1 MLNQHTVVEI
11 LHEDLR
17 QNMEVFFIEGKC
29 NLDQIVYLIDMGQ
42 LELIIFNNSDDL
54 QNLIFEDFIT
64 TDWFLI

>member
-1 MLNQHTVVEI
+1 
-11 LHEDLR
+11 
-17 QNMEVFFIEGKC
+17 MEVFFIEGKC